1 MTILGMTAP
10 ELVVIAATYA
20 IPILVLYWVIR
31 FAVKH
36 GVKDALAERSKD
48 GGQEKHVR

>member
-10 ELVVIAATYA
+10 QLIMMAALYA
-20 IPILVLYWVIR
+20 IPVLVLYWIVR

-36 GVKDALAERSKD
+36 GMKDALAEMSKSE
-48 GGQEKHVR
+48 GQEKDAR